1 VKSVKSARY
10 CKPNHPFD
18 NKQGVDQLKEKRRK
32 RVKYDES
39 LPSRLYTFF
48 VTYQETSG
56 APSIT
61 KFARSIGATT
71 AEIESFRSHKRFD
84 EAYRECGEIRR
95 DYLIDNALTKRYDPS
110 FVKFLLSA
118 YEEEE
123 ASEDNEM
130 TLTLEV
136 VRP

>member
-1 VKSVKSARY
+1 MISVTLVRY

-18 NKQGVDQLKEKRRK
+18 NKQGVIQLKEKKRK
-32 RVKYDES
+32 RIKYDES

-48 VTYQETSG
+48 VTYQETNSV
-56 APSIT
+56 PSIS

-71 AEIESFRSHKRFD
+71 EEIESFRSHKRFD

-95 DYLIDNALTKRYDPS
+95 DYLIDHALTKRYDPS
-110 FVKFLLSA
+110 FVKFLLSEG
-118 YEEEE
+118 EEDLY
-123 ASEDNEM
+123 EDNEM

-136 VRP
+136 VHS